1 VEKGSG
7 RAAADVAAGR
17 GGATLTARLGLQ
29 PGQVVQEFGYDS
41 DVDDDLRM
49 AIEDAIDGELADEGS
64 FDDVADV
71 GLLWWRDDDGDLVDA
86 LVDVLTNLA
95 DRGAVLLLCPKSGRE
110 GHVQASEIEEAALTA
125 GLHATSTVSAGADW
139 IATRLVAPKGGRR

>member
-1 VEKGSG
+1 VATGSG
-7 RAAADVAAGR
+7 AG
-17 GGATLTARLGLQ
+17 GLAARLGCQ

-41 DVDDDLRM
+41 DVDEELRA
-49 AIEDAIDGELADEGS
+49 AIEAAVGSELGDGDTADE
-64 FDDVADV
+64 VADV
-71 GLLWWRDDDGDLVDA
+71 AVLWWRDDDGDLVDA

-95 DRGAVLLLCPKSGRE
+95 ERAMVLLLTPKTGRD

-125 GLHATSTVSAGADW
+125 GLHATTTLSAGADW

>member
-1 VEKGSG
+1 VTTGPG
-7 RAAADVAAGR
+7 AG
-17 GGATLTARLGLQ
+17 GLAARLGCQ

-41 DVDDDLRM
+41 DVDEELRA
-49 AIEDAIDGELADEGS
+49 AIEAAVGSELGDGDTADE
-64 FDDVADV
+64 VADV
-71 GLLWWRDDDGDLVDA
+71 AVLWWRDDDGDLVDA

-95 DRGAVLLLCPKSGRE
+95 ERAMVLLLTPKTGRD

-125 GLHATSTVSAGADW
+125 GLHATTSLSAGADW

>member
-1 VEKGSG
+1 
-7 RAAADVAAGR
+7 VATGPGAG
-17 GGATLTARLGLQ
+17 GLATRLGCQ

-41 DVDDDLRM
+41 DVDEELRA
-49 AIEDAIDGELADEGS
+49 AIEAAVGSELGDGDTADE
-64 FDDVADV
+64 VADV
-71 GLLWWRDDDGDLVDA
+71 AVLWWRDDDGDLVDA

-95 DRGAVLLLCPKSGRE
+95 ERAMVLLLTPKTGRD

-125 GLHATSTVSAGADW
+125 GLHATTSLSAGADW